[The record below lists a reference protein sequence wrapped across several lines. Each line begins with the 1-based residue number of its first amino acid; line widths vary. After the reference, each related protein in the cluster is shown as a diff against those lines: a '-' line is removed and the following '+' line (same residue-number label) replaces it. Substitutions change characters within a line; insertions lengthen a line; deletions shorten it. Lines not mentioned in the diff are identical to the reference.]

1 MRAAAGRRSPAT
13 CSRARDVPRAA
24 ALYAGAGAI
33 AALLWLLAADLIWSG
48 LSPNPFQIFGWWD
61 ALVLWGHD
69 WLTTAYLAASAA
81 LPAAILILGV
91 DLMFRSAERR
101 RGRQPPGRRP

>member
-1 MRAAAGRRSPAT
+1 
-13 CSRARDVPRAA
+13 VPRAA

-69 WLTTAYLAASAA
+69 WLTTACLAASAA

-91 DLMFRSAERR
+91 HLMFRLGGAPAWTTAAGAAPLIRFQSNILAHAR
-101 RGRQPPGRRP
+101 

>member
-1 MRAAAGRRSPAT
+1 
-13 CSRARDVPRAA
+13 VPRAA

-69 WLTTAYLAASAA
+69 SITTTYLAASAA

-91 DLMFRSAERR
+91 HLMFRLGGAPAWTTAAGAAPLIRFQSNILAHAR
-101 RGRQPPGRRP
+101 